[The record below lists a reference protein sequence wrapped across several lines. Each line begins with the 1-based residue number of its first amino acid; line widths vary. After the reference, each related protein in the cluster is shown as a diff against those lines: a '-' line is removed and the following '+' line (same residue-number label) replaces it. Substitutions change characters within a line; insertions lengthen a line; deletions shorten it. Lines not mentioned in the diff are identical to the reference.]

1 MKYKLIASDFDGTLA
16 NSRDFISPENEAAI
30 ADYIAA
36 GGVFTVSSGRMYASV
51 MRKIKALNL
60 DKYGI
65 PVMSFQGA
73 LVTDSVTGEHIYK
86 RLMNRELVAEI
97 AEYCEEKGYY
107 FHTYSADEI
116 FIAEKNELSE
126 AYCKAVHVE
135 QYARYVGKVSEFLRN
150 NDVELV
156 KGLVINFDPI
166 KLEEIRRELNA
177 HFDGRVSF
185 MNSSTMLVE
194 CVDNSAG
201 KGNALLHVAEKL
213 GIDRSETVA
222 IGDAMNDLSM
232 IRAAGMG
239 CAVANAAEKLKEEAD
254 FLAVSNDDN
263 AVAQIIRLALKDKLI
278 ANNKKENK

>member
-16 NSRDFISPENEAAI
+16 NSHDFISPENMAAI

-51 MRKIKALNL
+51 MNKIKQLDL

-73 LVTDSVTGEHIYK
+73 LVTDSVTGEHIY
-86 RLMNRELVAEI
+86 RRPMNNKLVTEI
-97 AEYCEEKGYY
+97 AEYCEQKGYY
-107 FHTYSADEI
+107 FHTYSADEL

-135 QYARYVGKVSEFLRN
+135 SYARYVGKLSDFLKN
-150 NDVELV
+150 NGDIELV
-156 KGLVINFDPI
+156 KGLVMNFDPV

-177 HFDGRVSF
+177 RFDGKVNF
-185 MNSSTMLVE
+185 MNSAPMLVE
-194 CVDNSAG
+194 CVDNDAG

-239 CAVANAAEKLKEEAD
+239 CAVANAAPGLKAEAD
-254 FLAVSNDDN
+254 FLAVSNDEH
-263 AVAQIIRLALKDKLI
+263 AVAQIIRLAMEDKLI
-278 ANNKKENK
+278 KNK